1 MKIVFMGTPDF
12 ALEALKALISGGHE
26 IAAVVTGED
35 KPRGRGYE
43 VNFTPVK
50 REALKHQIP
59 VLQPENLKGDEIFNE
74 LQALAAEVF
83 VVAAYG
89 KLLPKRIL
97 ELPPFGCINIHA
109 SLLPAY
115 RGAAP
120 VQWAIIDGLKKLE
133 YRGYDSAGLAIIK
146 PNKLQ
151 IAKAKGRVA
160 DLETKVL
167 DKNITG
173 DIGIGHTRWATH
185 GQPSETNSHPHT
197 NQAKTIAVVHNGI
210 IENYQELKTQLTKK
224 GVKFRSQTD
233 TEVVAHLIDQYMT
246 GDLLEAVG
254 QAVRQLQ
261 GSFALGVVSSL
272 APNCLIGVRKESPL
286 VVGVAGSQ
294 AMLAS
299 DVAPILSLGK
309 QVYYLEDGDIVKID
323 DTGVAFFDFDLK
335 TIQRQSTTITWDA
348 DAVTKG
354 GFKHFTLKE
363 IHEQPEALKKTISP
377 RLDAKG
383 QINLEI
389 FDKID
394 PKTIQRIE
402 IIGCGTAYHAGL
414 YGKKLLENLASLPVE
429 PLVASEYRYQKNFTD
444 QHTLVIAVSQS
455 GETADTLGAL
465 KKAKQAGAQTLA
477 ITNVVGSSITR
488 LADAVLYTWA
498 GPEVGVCSTKAYTTQ
513 LAIFGLLALDLARRR
528 KQISAD
534 FYQSAID
541 NLANIGT
548 KLTKILKNQ
557 AIYQPI
563 AKAIKNQT
571 SAFYIGRGMDAYL
584 AMEGALKLKEISYI
598 HTEAFP
604 AGELKHGTIALIT
617 PKTPV
622 IVVATEPT
630 LFDKIKS
637 NIEELKARGAQII
650 LISKSAELAKL
661 ADFVIDIP
669 AVDLIESALVSA
681 LPMQLL
687 AYYTADALGQDVD
700 KPRNLAKSVTV
711 E

>member
-1 MKIVFMGTPDF
+1 MCGIIGFVGETDAP
-12 ALEALKALISGGHE
+12 LI
-26 IAAVVTGED
+26 
-35 KPRGRGYE
+35 
-43 VNFTPVK
+43 
-50 REALKHQIP
+50 
-59 VLQPENLKGDEIFNE
+59 
-74 LQALAAEVF
+74 
-83 VVAAYG
+83 
-89 KLLPKRIL
+89 
-97 ELPPFGCINIHA
+97 
-109 SLLPAY
+109 
-115 RGAAP
+115 
-120 VQWAIIDGLKKLE
+120 IIDGLKKLE
-133 YRGYDSAGLAIIK
+133 YRGYDSAGLAVLNN
-146 PNKLQ
+146 NKLQ
-151 IAKAKGRVA
+151 LAKAKGRVA
-160 DLETKVL
+160 DLEAKVL
-167 DKNITG
+167 DKQLTG
-173 DIGIGHTRWATH
+173 GLGIGHTRWATH

-197 NQAKTIAVVHNGI
+197 NQAQTIAVVHNGI
-210 IENYQELKTQLTKK
+210 IENYQELKTELLKK

-233 TEVVAHLIDQYMT
+233 TEVIAHLIDQYMT
-246 GDLLEAVG
+246 GDLLEAIA

-261 GSFALGVVSSL
+261 GSFALGVISSL

-286 VVGVAGSQ
+286 VVGVTDSQ
-294 AMLAS
+294 TMLAS

-323 DTGVAFFDFDLK
+323 EVGVAFFDFNLK
-335 TIQRQSTTITWDA
+335 PLKRQLTTITWDA

-363 IHEQPEALKKTISP
+363 IHEQPEAIKKTINP
-377 RLDAKG
+377 RLDTSG

-389 FDKID
+389 FDKIK
-394 PKTIQRIE
+394 PKAIKRIE

-414 YGKKLLENLASLPVE
+414 YGKKLLENLANIPVE
-429 PLVASEYRYQKNFTD
+429 AIVASEYRYQKNFTD
-444 QHTLVIAVSQS
+444 KHTLVIAISQS

-488 LADAVLYTWA
+488 LADAVIYTWA
-498 GPEVGVCSTKAYTTQ
+498 GPEIGVCSTKAYTTQ
-513 LAIFGLLALDLARRR
+513 LAIFALLALDLAKRRE
-528 KQISAD
+528 QISAD
-534 FYQSAID
+534 FYQLTIN
-541 NLANIGT
+541 NLTNLPA
-548 KLTKILKNQ
+548 KLTQILENQ
-557 AIYQPI
+557 TIYSKI
-563 AKAIKNQT
+563 AKAIAHQT

-604 AGELKHGTIALIT
+604 AGELKHGTIALIA

-622 IVVATEPT
+622 IVIATEPT

-637 NIEELKARGAQII
+637 NIEELKARGSQII

-661 ADFVIDIP
+661 ADFTIEIP
-669 AVDLIESALVSA
+669 TVDLVESSLVAA

>member
-1 MKIVFMGTPDF
+1 MCGIIGFV
-12 ALEALKALISGGHE
+12 
-26 IAAVVTGED
+26 GETNA
-35 KPRGRGYE
+35 PR
-43 VNFTPVK
+43 V
-50 REALKHQIP
+50 
-59 VLQPENLKGDEIFNE
+59 
-74 LQALAAEVF
+74 
-83 VVAAYG
+83 
-89 KLLPKRIL
+89 
-97 ELPPFGCINIHA
+97 
-109 SLLPAY
+109 
-115 RGAAP
+115 
-120 VQWAIIDGLKKLE
+120 IIDGLKKLE

-167 DKNITG
+167 DKKMTG

-210 IENYQELKTQLTKK
+210 VENYQELKTQLTKK

-557 AIYQPI
+557 TIYQPI

-604 AGELKHGTIALIT
+604 AGELKHGTIALIM

>member
-1 MKIVFMGTPDF
+1 MCGIIGFV
-12 ALEALKALISGGHE
+12 
-26 IAAVVTGED
+26 GETD
-35 KPRGRGYE
+35 APR
-43 VNFTPVK
+43 
-50 REALKHQIP
+50 I
-59 VLQPENLKGDEIFNE
+59 
-74 LQALAAEVF
+74 
-83 VVAAYG
+83 
-89 KLLPKRIL
+89 
-97 ELPPFGCINIHA
+97 
-109 SLLPAY
+109 
-115 RGAAP
+115 
-120 VQWAIIDGLKKLE
+120 IIDGLKKLE
-133 YRGYDSAGLAIIK
+133 YRGYDSAGLAVLNN
-146 PNKLQ
+146 NKLQ
-151 IAKAKGRVA
+151 LAKAKGRVA
-160 DLETKVL
+160 DLEAKVL
-167 DKNITG
+167 DKQLTG
-173 DIGIGHTRWATH
+173 RLGIGHTRWATH
-185 GQPSETNSHPHT
+185 GQPSEANSHPHT
-197 NQAKTIAVVHNGI
+197 NQAQTIAVVHNGI
-210 IENYQELKTQLTKK
+210 IENYQELKTKLLKK

-246 GDLLEAVG
+246 GDLLEAVA

-261 GSFALGVVSSL
+261 GSFALGVISSL

-286 VVGVAGSQ
+286 VVGVTDSQ
-294 AMLAS
+294 TMLAS

-323 DTGVAFFDFDLK
+323 EVGVAFFDFNLK
-335 TIQRQSTTITWDA
+335 PLKRQLTTVTWDA

-363 IHEQPEALKKTISP
+363 IHEQPEAVKKTISP
-377 RLDAKG
+377 RLDASG

-389 FDKID
+389 FDKIK
-394 PKTIQRIE
+394 PKAIKHIE

-414 YGKKLLENLASLPVE
+414 YGKKLLENLANIPVE
-429 PLVASEYRYQKNFTD
+429 AIVASEYRYQKNFTD
-444 QHTLVIAVSQS
+444 KHTLVIAVSQS

-488 LADAVLYTWA
+488 LADAVVYTWA
-498 GPEVGVCSTKAYTTQ
+498 GPEIGVCSTKAYTTQ
-513 LAIFGLLALDLARRR
+513 LAIFALLALDLAKRRE
-528 KQISAD
+528 QISAD
-534 FYQSAID
+534 FYQLAID
-541 NLANIGT
+541 NLTNLPA
-548 KLTKILKNQ
+548 KLTQILENQ
-557 AIYQPI
+557 TIYSKI
-563 AKAIKNQT
+563 AKAIAHQT

-604 AGELKHGTIALIT
+604 AGELKHGTIALIA

-622 IVVATEPT
+622 VVVATEPA

-661 ADFVIDIP
+661 ADFSIEIP
-669 AVDLIESALVSA
+669 TVDLVESALVVA

>member
-1 MKIVFMGTPDF
+1 MCGIIGFV
-12 ALEALKALISGGHE
+12 
-26 IAAVVTGED
+26 GETD
-35 KPRGRGYE
+35 APR
-43 VNFTPVK
+43 
-50 REALKHQIP
+50 I
-59 VLQPENLKGDEIFNE
+59 
-74 LQALAAEVF
+74 
-83 VVAAYG
+83 
-89 KLLPKRIL
+89 
-97 ELPPFGCINIHA
+97 
-109 SLLPAY
+109 
-115 RGAAP
+115 
-120 VQWAIIDGLKKLE
+120 IIDGLKKLE
-133 YRGYDSAGLAIIK
+133 YRGYDSAGLAVL
-146 PNKLQ
+146 NNDKLQ
-151 IAKAKGRVA
+151 LAKAKGRVA
-160 DLETKVL
+160 DLEAKVL
-167 DKNITG
+167 DKQLTG
-173 DIGIGHTRWATH
+173 GLGIGHTRWATH
-185 GQPSETNSHPHT
+185 GQPSEANSHPHT
-197 NQAKTIAVVHNGI
+197 NQAQTIAVVHNGI
-210 IENYQELKTQLTKK
+210 IENYQELKTKLLKQ

-246 GDLLEAVG
+246 GDLLEAVA

-261 GSFALGVVSSL
+261 GSFALGVISSL

-286 VVGVAGSQ
+286 VVGVTDSQ
-294 AMLAS
+294 TMLAS

-323 DTGVAFFDFDLK
+323 EVGVAFFDFNLK
-335 TIQRQSTTITWDA
+335 PLKRQLTTITWDA

-363 IHEQPEALKKTISP
+363 IHEQPEAIKKTISP
-377 RLDAKG
+377 RLDASG

-389 FDKID
+389 FDKIK
-394 PKTIQRIE
+394 PKAIKRIE

-414 YGKKLLENLASLPVE
+414 YGKKLLENLANIPVE
-429 PLVASEYRYQKNFTD
+429 AIVASEYRYQKNFTD
-444 QHTLVIAVSQS
+444 KHTIVIAVSQS

-465 KKAKQAGAQTLA
+465 KKAQQAGAQTLA

-488 LADAVLYTWA
+488 LADAVVYTWA
-498 GPEVGVCSTKAYTTQ
+498 GPEIGVCSTKAYTTQ
-513 LAIFGLLALDLARRR
+513 LAIFALLALDLAKRRE
-528 KQISAD
+528 QISAD
-534 FYQSAID
+534 FYQLTID
-541 NLANIGT
+541 NLTNLPA
-548 KLTKILKNQ
+548 KLTQILENQ
-557 AIYQPI
+557 TIYSKI
-563 AKAIKNQT
+563 AKAIAHQT

-604 AGELKHGTIALIT
+604 AGELKHGTIALIA

-622 IVVATEPT
+622 IVIATEPT

-661 ADFVIDIP
+661 ADFTIEIP
-669 AVDLIESALVSA
+669 TVDLVESSLVAA

>member
-1 MKIVFMGTPDF
+1 MCGIIGFV
-12 ALEALKALISGGHE
+12 
-26 IAAVVTGED
+26 GETTA
-35 KPRGRGYE
+35 PR
-43 VNFTPVK
+43 V
-50 REALKHQIP
+50 
-59 VLQPENLKGDEIFNE
+59 
-74 LQALAAEVF
+74 
-83 VVAAYG
+83 
-89 KLLPKRIL
+89 
-97 ELPPFGCINIHA
+97 
-109 SLLPAY
+109 
-115 RGAAP
+115 
-120 VQWAIIDGLKKLE
+120 IIDGLKKLE

-151 IAKAKGRVA
+151 ITKAKGRVA

-444 QHTLVIAVSQS
+444 QRTLVIAVSQS

-541 NLANIGT
+541 NLANIGA

-604 AGELKHGTIALIT
+604 AGELKHGTIALVT

>member
-1 MKIVFMGTPDF
+1 MCGIIGFV
-12 ALEALKALISGGHE
+12 
-26 IAAVVTGED
+26 GETD
-35 KPRGRGYE
+35 APR
-43 VNFTPVK
+43 
-50 REALKHQIP
+50 I
-59 VLQPENLKGDEIFNE
+59 
-74 LQALAAEVF
+74 
-83 VVAAYG
+83 
-89 KLLPKRIL
+89 
-97 ELPPFGCINIHA
+97 
-109 SLLPAY
+109 
-115 RGAAP
+115 
-120 VQWAIIDGLKKLE
+120 IIDGLKKLE
-133 YRGYDSAGLAIIK
+133 YRGYDSAGLAVLNN
-146 PNKLQ
+146 NKLQ
-151 IAKAKGRVA
+151 LAKAKGRVA
-160 DLETKVL
+160 DLEAKVL
-167 DKNITG
+167 DKKLTG
-173 DIGIGHTRWATH
+173 RLGIGHTRWATH
-185 GQPSETNSHPHT
+185 GQPSEANSHPHT
-197 NQAKTIAVVHNGI
+197 NQAQTIAVVHNGI
-210 IENYQELKTQLTKK
+210 IENYQELKTKLLKQ

-246 GDLLEAVG
+246 GDLLEAVA

-261 GSFALGVVSSL
+261 GSFALGVISSL

-286 VVGVAGSQ
+286 VVGVTDSQ
-294 AMLAS
+294 TMLAS
-299 DVAPILSLGK
+299 DVAPILSLSK

-323 DTGVAFFDFDLK
+323 EVGVAFFDFNLK
-335 TIQRQSTTITWDA
+335 PLKRQLTTITWDA

-363 IHEQPEALKKTISP
+363 IHEQPEAIKKTISP
-377 RLDAKG
+377 RLDANG

-389 FDKID
+389 FDKIK
-394 PKTIQRIE
+394 PKAIKRIE

-414 YGKKLLENLASLPVE
+414 YGKKLLENLANIPVE
-429 PLVASEYRYQKNFTD
+429 AIVASEYRYQKNFTD
-444 QHTLVIAVSQS
+444 KHTLVIAVSQS

-488 LADAVLYTWA
+488 LADAVVYTWA
-498 GPEVGVCSTKAYTTQ
+498 GPEIGVCSTKAYTTQ
-513 LAIFGLLALDLARRR
+513 LAIFALLALDLAKRRE
-528 KQISAD
+528 QISAD
-534 FYQSAID
+534 FYQLTID
-541 NLANIGT
+541 NLTNLPA
-548 KLTKILKNQ
+548 KLTQILENQ
-557 AIYQPI
+557 TIYSKI
-563 AKAIKNQT
+563 AKAIAHQT

-604 AGELKHGTIALIT
+604 AGELKHGTIALIA

-622 IVVATEPT
+622 IVIATEPT

-661 ADFVIDIP
+661 ADFTIEIP
-669 AVDLIESALVSA
+669 TVDLVESALVAA

>member
-1 MKIVFMGTPDF
+1 MCGIIGFV
-12 ALEALKALISGGHE
+12 
-26 IAAVVTGED
+26 GETD
-35 KPRGRGYE
+35 APR
-43 VNFTPVK
+43 
-50 REALKHQIP
+50 I
-59 VLQPENLKGDEIFNE
+59 
-74 LQALAAEVF
+74 
-83 VVAAYG
+83 
-89 KLLPKRIL
+89 
-97 ELPPFGCINIHA
+97 
-109 SLLPAY
+109 
-115 RGAAP
+115 
-120 VQWAIIDGLKKLE
+120 IIDGLKKLE
-133 YRGYDSAGLAIIK
+133 YRGYDSAGLAVLNN
-146 PNKLQ
+146 NKLQ
-151 IAKAKGRVA
+151 LAKAKGRVA
-160 DLETKVL
+160 DLEAKVL
-167 DKNITG
+167 DKQLTG
-173 DIGIGHTRWATH
+173 RLGIGHTRWATH
-185 GQPSETNSHPHT
+185 GQPSEANSHPHT
-197 NQAKTIAVVHNGI
+197 NQAQTIAVVHNGI
-210 IENYQELKTQLTKK
+210 IENYQELKTKLLKQ

-246 GDLLEAVG
+246 GDLLEAVA

-261 GSFALGVVSSL
+261 GSFALGVISSL

-286 VVGVAGSQ
+286 VVGVTDSQ
-294 AMLAS
+294 TMLAS
-299 DVAPILSLGK
+299 DVAPLLSLGK

-323 DTGVAFFDFDLK
+323 EVGVAFFDFNLK
-335 TIQRQSTTITWDA
+335 PLKRQLTTITWDA

-363 IHEQPEALKKTISP
+363 IHEQPEAIKKTISP
-377 RLDAKG
+377 RLDASG

-389 FDKID
+389 FDKIK
-394 PKTIQRIE
+394 PKAIKRIE

-414 YGKKLLENLASLPVE
+414 YGKKLLENLANIPVE
-429 PLVASEYRYQKNFTD
+429 AIVASEYRYQKNFTD
-444 QHTLVIAVSQS
+444 KHTLVIAVSQS

-488 LADAVLYTWA
+488 LADAVVYTWA
-498 GPEVGVCSTKAYTTQ
+498 GPEIGVCSTKAYTTQ
-513 LAIFGLLALDLARRR
+513 LAIFALLALDLAKRRE
-528 KQISAD
+528 QISAD
-534 FYQSAID
+534 FYQLAID
-541 NLANIGT
+541 NLTNLPA
-548 KLTKILKNQ
+548 KLTQILENQ
-557 AIYQPI
+557 TIYSKI
-563 AKAIKNQT
+563 AKAIAHQT

-604 AGELKHGTIALIT
+604 AGELKHGTIALIA

-622 IVVATEPT
+622 IVVATEPA

-661 ADFVIDIP
+661 ADFTIEITT
-669 AVDLIESALVSA
+669 VDLVESALVAA

>member
-1 MKIVFMGTPDF
+1 MCGIIGFV
-12 ALEALKALISGGHE
+12 
-26 IAAVVTGED
+26 GETD
-35 KPRGRGYE
+35 APR
-43 VNFTPVK
+43 
-50 REALKHQIP
+50 I
-59 VLQPENLKGDEIFNE
+59 
-74 LQALAAEVF
+74 
-83 VVAAYG
+83 
-89 KLLPKRIL
+89 
-97 ELPPFGCINIHA
+97 
-109 SLLPAY
+109 
-115 RGAAP
+115 
-120 VQWAIIDGLKKLE
+120 IIDGLKKLE
-133 YRGYDSAGLAIIK
+133 YRGYDSAGLAVLNN
-146 PNKLQ
+146 NKLQ
-151 IAKAKGRVA
+151 LAKAKGRVA
-160 DLETKVL
+160 DLEAKVL
-167 DKNITG
+167 DKKLTG
-173 DIGIGHTRWATH
+173 RLGIGHTRWATH
-185 GQPSETNSHPHT
+185 GQPSEANSHPHT
-197 NQAKTIAVVHNGI
+197 NQAQTIAVVHNGI
-210 IENYQELKTQLTKK
+210 IENYQELKTKLLKK

-246 GDLLEAVG
+246 GDLLEAVA

-261 GSFALGVVSSL
+261 GSFALGVISSL

-286 VVGVAGSQ
+286 VVGVTDTQ
-294 AMLAS
+294 TMLAS
-299 DVAPILSLGK
+299 DVAPILSLSK

-323 DTGVAFFDFDLK
+323 EVGVAFFDFNLK
-335 TIQRQSTTITWDA
+335 PLKRQLTTITWDA

-363 IHEQPEALKKTISP
+363 IHEQPEAIKKTISP
-377 RLDAKG
+377 RLDASG

-389 FDKID
+389 FDKIK
-394 PKTIQRIE
+394 PKAIKRIE

-414 YGKKLLENLASLPVE
+414 YGKKLLENLANIPVE
-429 PLVASEYRYQKNFTD
+429 AIVASEYRYQKNFTD
-444 QHTLVIAVSQS
+444 KHTLVIAVSQS

-488 LADAVLYTWA
+488 LADAVIYTWA
-498 GPEVGVCSTKAYTTQ
+498 GPEIGVCSTKAYTTQ
-513 LAIFGLLALDLARRR
+513 LAIFALLALDLAKRRE
-528 KQISAD
+528 QISAD
-534 FYQSAID
+534 FYQLTID
-541 NLANIGT
+541 NLMNLPA
-548 KLTKILKNQ
+548 KLTQILENQ
-557 AIYQPI
+557 TIYSKI
-563 AKAIKNQT
+563 AKAIAHQT

-604 AGELKHGTIALIT
+604 AGELKHGTIALIV

-622 IVVATEPT
+622 IVIATEPT

-661 ADFVIDIP
+661 ADFTIEIP
-669 AVDLIESALVSA
+669 TVDLVESALVAA

>member
-1 MKIVFMGTPDF
+1 MCGIIGFV
-12 ALEALKALISGGHE
+12 
-26 IAAVVTGED
+26 GETNA
-35 KPRGRGYE
+35 PR
-43 VNFTPVK
+43 V
-50 REALKHQIP
+50 
-59 VLQPENLKGDEIFNE
+59 
-74 LQALAAEVF
+74 
-83 VVAAYG
+83 
-89 KLLPKRIL
+89 
-97 ELPPFGCINIHA
+97 
-109 SLLPAY
+109 
-115 RGAAP
+115 
-120 VQWAIIDGLKKLE
+120 IIDGLKKLE

-210 IENYQELKTQLTKK
+210 IENYQELKAQLTKK

-286 VVGVAGSQ
+286 VVGVSGPQ

-541 NLANIGT
+541 NLANIGA

-557 AIYQPI
+557 TIYQPI

>member
-1 MKIVFMGTPDF
+1 MCGIIGFV
-12 ALEALKALISGGHE
+12 
-26 IAAVVTGED
+26 GETNA
-35 KPRGRGYE
+35 PR
-43 VNFTPVK
+43 V
-50 REALKHQIP
+50 
-59 VLQPENLKGDEIFNE
+59 
-74 LQALAAEVF
+74 
-83 VVAAYG
+83 
-89 KLLPKRIL
+89 
-97 ELPPFGCINIHA
+97 
-109 SLLPAY
+109 
-115 RGAAP
+115 
-120 VQWAIIDGLKKLE
+120 IIDGLKKLE

-246 GDLLEAVG
+246 GDLLEAVA

-402 IIGCGTAYHAGL
+402 IVGCGTAYHAGL

-429 PLVASEYRYQKNFTD
+429 SLVASEYRYQKNFTD

-669 AVDLIESALVSA
+669 TVDLIESALVSA

>member
-1 MKIVFMGTPDF
+1 MCGIIGFV
-12 ALEALKALISGGHE
+12 
-26 IAAVVTGED
+26 GETD
-35 KPRGRGYE
+35 APR
-43 VNFTPVK
+43 
-50 REALKHQIP
+50 I
-59 VLQPENLKGDEIFNE
+59 
-74 LQALAAEVF
+74 
-83 VVAAYG
+83 
-89 KLLPKRIL
+89 
-97 ELPPFGCINIHA
+97 
-109 SLLPAY
+109 
-115 RGAAP
+115 
-120 VQWAIIDGLKKLE
+120 IIDGLKKLE
-133 YRGYDSAGLAIIK
+133 YRGYDSAGLAVLNN
-146 PNKLQ
+146 NKLHL
-151 IAKAKGRVA
+151 AKAKGRVA
-160 DLETKVL
+160 DLEAKVL
-167 DKNITG
+167 DKQLTG
-173 DIGIGHTRWATH
+173 RLGIGHTRWATH
-185 GQPSETNSHPHT
+185 GQPSEANSHPHT
-197 NQAKTIAVVHNGI
+197 NQAQTIAVVHNGI
-210 IENYQELKTQLTKK
+210 IENYQELKTKLLKK
-224 GVKFRSQTD
+224 GAKFRSQTD

-246 GDLLEAVG
+246 GDLLEAVA

-261 GSFALGVVSSL
+261 GSFALGVISSL

-286 VVGVAGSQ
+286 VVGVTDSQ
-294 AMLAS
+294 TMLAS

-323 DTGVAFFDFDLK
+323 EVGVAFFDFNLK
-335 TIQRQSTTITWDA
+335 PLKRQLTTITWDA
-348 DAVTKG
+348 DAVTKD

-363 IHEQPEALKKTISP
+363 IHEQPEAIKKTISP
-377 RLDAKG
+377 RLDANG

-389 FDKID
+389 FDKIK
-394 PKTIQRIE
+394 PKAIKRIE

-414 YGKKLLENLASLPVE
+414 YGKKLLENLANIPVE
-429 PLVASEYRYQKNFTD
+429 AIVASEYRYQKNFTD
-444 QHTLVIAVSQS
+444 KHTLVIAVSQS

-488 LADAVLYTWA
+488 LVDAVVYTWA
-498 GPEVGVCSTKAYTTQ
+498 GPEIGVCSTKAYTTQ
-513 LAIFGLLALDLARRR
+513 LAIFALLALDLAKRRE
-528 KQISAD
+528 QISAD
-534 FYQSAID
+534 FYQLTID
-541 NLANIGT
+541 NLTNLPA
-548 KLTKILKNQ
+548 KLTQILENQ
-557 AIYQPI
+557 TIYSKI
-563 AKAIKNQT
+563 AKAIAHQT

-604 AGELKHGTIALIT
+604 AGELKHGTIALIA

-622 IVVATEPT
+622 VVIATEPA

-661 ADFVIDIP
+661 ADFTIEIP
-669 AVDLIESALVSA
+669 TVDLVESALVVA

>member
-1 MKIVFMGTPDF
+1 MCGIIGFV
-12 ALEALKALISGGHE
+12 
-26 IAAVVTGED
+26 GETNA
-35 KPRGRGYE
+35 PR
-43 VNFTPVK
+43 V
-50 REALKHQIP
+50 
-59 VLQPENLKGDEIFNE
+59 
-74 LQALAAEVF
+74 
-83 VVAAYG
+83 
-89 KLLPKRIL
+89 
-97 ELPPFGCINIHA
+97 
-109 SLLPAY
+109 
-115 RGAAP
+115 
-120 VQWAIIDGLKKLE
+120 IIDGLKKLE

-151 IAKAKGRVA
+151 ITKAKGRVA

-197 NQAKTIAVVHNGI
+197 NQTKTIAVVHNGI

-224 GVKFRSQTD
+224 GIKFRSQTD

-246 GDLLEAVG
+246 GDLLEAVA

-323 DTGVAFFDFDLK
+323 DTGVAFFDFNLK

-541 NLANIGT
+541 NLANIGA

-557 AIYQPI
+557 TIYQPI

-604 AGELKHGTIALIT
+604 AGELKHGTIALVT

>member
-1 MKIVFMGTPDF
+1 MCGIIGFV
-12 ALEALKALISGGHE
+12 
-26 IAAVVTGED
+26 GETNA
-35 KPRGRGYE
+35 PR
-43 VNFTPVK
+43 V
-50 REALKHQIP
+50 
-59 VLQPENLKGDEIFNE
+59 
-74 LQALAAEVF
+74 
-83 VVAAYG
+83 
-89 KLLPKRIL
+89 
-97 ELPPFGCINIHA
+97 
-109 SLLPAY
+109 
-115 RGAAP
+115 
-120 VQWAIIDGLKKLE
+120 IIDGLKKLE

-224 GVKFRSQTD
+224 GVKFHSQTD

-299 DVAPILSLGK
+299 DIAPILSLSK

-541 NLANIGT
+541 NLANIGA

-557 AIYQPI
+557 TIYQPI

>member
-1 MKIVFMGTPDF
+1 MCGIIGFV
-12 ALEALKALISGGHE
+12 
-26 IAAVVTGED
+26 GETTA
-35 KPRGRGYE
+35 PR
-43 VNFTPVK
+43 V
-50 REALKHQIP
+50 
-59 VLQPENLKGDEIFNE
+59 
-74 LQALAAEVF
+74 
-83 VVAAYG
+83 
-89 KLLPKRIL
+89 
-97 ELPPFGCINIHA
+97 
-109 SLLPAY
+109 
-115 RGAAP
+115 
-120 VQWAIIDGLKKLE
+120 IIDGLKKLE

-160 DLETKVL
+160 DLEAKVL
-167 DKNITG
+167 DKNMTG

-197 NQAKTIAVVHNGI
+197 NQTKTIAVVHNGI

-224 GVKFRSQTD
+224 GIKFRSQTD

-246 GDLLEAVG
+246 GDLLEAVA

-323 DTGVAFFDFDLK
+323 DTGVAFFDFNLK

-377 RLDAKG
+377 RLDTKG

-488 LADAVLYTWA
+488 LTDAVLYTWA

-541 NLANIGT
+541 NLANIGA

-557 AIYQPI
+557 TIYQQI

-571 SAFYIGRGMDAYL
+571 NAFYIGRGMDAYL

>member
-1 MKIVFMGTPDF
+1 MCGIIGFVGETNAPR
-12 ALEALKALISGGHE
+12 
-26 IAAVVTGED
+26 VV
-35 KPRGRGYE
+35 
-43 VNFTPVK
+43 
-50 REALKHQIP
+50 
-59 VLQPENLKGDEIFNE
+59 
-74 LQALAAEVF
+74 
-83 VVAAYG
+83 
-89 KLLPKRIL
+89 
-97 ELPPFGCINIHA
+97 
-109 SLLPAY
+109 
-115 RGAAP
+115 
-120 VQWAIIDGLKKLE
+120 IDGLKKLE

-151 IAKAKGRVA
+151 ITKAKGRVA
-160 DLETKVL
+160 DLEAKVL
-167 DKNITG
+167 DKKITG

-246 GDLLEAVG
+246 GDLLEAVA

-323 DTGVAFFDFDLK
+323 DTGVAFFDFNLK

-363 IHEQPEALKKTISP
+363 IHEQPEALKKTINP

-389 FDKID
+389 FDKIN
-394 PKTIQRIE
+394 PNTIQRIE

-429 PLVASEYRYQKNFTD
+429 SLVASEYRYQKNFTD

-541 NLANIGT
+541 NLAKIGA

-557 AIYQPI
+557 AIYQQI

-687 AYYTADALGQDVD
+687 AYHTADALGQDVD

>member
-1 MKIVFMGTPDF
+1 MCGIIGFV
-12 ALEALKALISGGHE
+12 
-26 IAAVVTGED
+26 GETNA
-35 KPRGRGYE
+35 PR
-43 VNFTPVK
+43 V
-50 REALKHQIP
+50 
-59 VLQPENLKGDEIFNE
+59 
-74 LQALAAEVF
+74 
-83 VVAAYG
+83 
-89 KLLPKRIL
+89 
-97 ELPPFGCINIHA
+97 
-109 SLLPAY
+109 
-115 RGAAP
+115 
-120 VQWAIIDGLKKLE
+120 IIDGLKKLE

-151 IAKAKGRVA
+151 ITKAKGRVA

-167 DKNITG
+167 DKKMTG

-246 GDLLEAVG
+246 GDLLEAVA

-323 DTGVAFFDFDLK
+323 DTGVAFFDFNLK

-377 RLDAKG
+377 RLNAKG

-498 GPEVGVCSTKAYTTQ
+498 GPEIGVCSTKAYTTQ

-541 NLANIGT
+541 NLANIGA

-557 AIYQPI
+557 TIYQPI

-604 AGELKHGTIALIT
+604 AGELKHGTIALVT

>member
-1 MKIVFMGTPDF
+1 MCGIIGFV
-12 ALEALKALISGGHE
+12 
-26 IAAVVTGED
+26 GETD
-35 KPRGRGYE
+35 APR
-43 VNFTPVK
+43 
-50 REALKHQIP
+50 I
-59 VLQPENLKGDEIFNE
+59 
-74 LQALAAEVF
+74 
-83 VVAAYG
+83 
-89 KLLPKRIL
+89 
-97 ELPPFGCINIHA
+97 
-109 SLLPAY
+109 
-115 RGAAP
+115 
-120 VQWAIIDGLKKLE
+120 IIDGLKKLE
-133 YRGYDSAGLAIIK
+133 YRGYDSAGLAVLNN
-146 PNKLQ
+146 NKLQ
-151 IAKAKGRVA
+151 LAKAKGRVA
-160 DLETKVL
+160 DLEAKVL
-167 DKNITG
+167 DKQLTG
-173 DIGIGHTRWATH
+173 GLGIGHTRWATH
-185 GQPSETNSHPHT
+185 GQPSEANSHPHT
-197 NQAKTIAVVHNGI
+197 NQAQTIAVVHNGI
-210 IENYQELKTQLTKK
+210 IENYQELKTKLLKQ

-246 GDLLEAVG
+246 GDLLEAVA

-261 GSFALGVVSSL
+261 GSFALGVISSL

-286 VVGVAGSQ
+286 VVGVTDSQ
-294 AMLAS
+294 TMLAS

-323 DTGVAFFDFDLK
+323 EVGVAFFDFNLK
-335 TIQRQSTTITWDA
+335 PLKRQLTTITWDA

-363 IHEQPEALKKTISP
+363 IHEQPEAIKKTISP
-377 RLDAKG
+377 RLDASG

-389 FDKID
+389 FDKIK
-394 PKTIQRIE
+394 PKAIKRIE

-414 YGKKLLENLASLPVE
+414 YGKKLLENLANIPVE
-429 PLVASEYRYQKNFTD
+429 AIVASEYRYQKNFTD
-444 QHTLVIAVSQS
+444 KHTLVIAVSQS

-488 LADAVLYTWA
+488 LADAVIYTWA
-498 GPEVGVCSTKAYTTQ
+498 GPEIGVCSTKAYTTQ
-513 LAIFGLLALDLARRR
+513 LAIFALLALDLAERRQ
-528 KQISAD
+528 QISAD
-534 FYQSAID
+534 FYQLAID
-541 NLANIGT
+541 NLTNLPA
-548 KLTKILKNQ
+548 KLTQILENQ
-557 AIYQPI
+557 TIYSKI
-563 AKAIKNQT
+563 AKAIAHQT

-604 AGELKHGTIALIT
+604 AGELKHGAIALSA
-617 PKTPV
+617 PKPPV
-622 IVVATEPT
+622 IVVATEPA

-661 ADFVIDIP
+661 ADFTIVIP
-669 AVDLIESALVSA
+669 TVDLVESALVAA

>member
-1 MKIVFMGTPDF
+1 MCGIIGFV
-12 ALEALKALISGGHE
+12 
-26 IAAVVTGED
+26 GETNA
-35 KPRGRGYE
+35 PR
-43 VNFTPVK
+43 V
-50 REALKHQIP
+50 
-59 VLQPENLKGDEIFNE
+59 
-74 LQALAAEVF
+74 
-83 VVAAYG
+83 
-89 KLLPKRIL
+89 
-97 ELPPFGCINIHA
+97 
-109 SLLPAY
+109 
-115 RGAAP
+115 
-120 VQWAIIDGLKKLE
+120 IIDGLKKLE

-151 IAKAKGRVA
+151 ITKAKGRVA
-160 DLETKVL
+160 DLEIKVL

-173 DIGIGHTRWATH
+173 NIGIGHTRWATH

-224 GVKFRSQTD
+224 GVKFHSQTD

-323 DTGVAFFDFDLK
+323 DTGVAFFDFNLK

-394 PKTIQRIE
+394 PKNIQRIE

-528 KQISAD
+528 KQISED

>member
-1 MKIVFMGTPDF
+1 MCGIIGFV
-12 ALEALKALISGGHE
+12 
-26 IAAVVTGED
+26 GETNA
-35 KPRGRGYE
+35 PR
-43 VNFTPVK
+43 V
-50 REALKHQIP
+50 
-59 VLQPENLKGDEIFNE
+59 
-74 LQALAAEVF
+74 
-83 VVAAYG
+83 
-89 KLLPKRIL
+89 
-97 ELPPFGCINIHA
+97 
-109 SLLPAY
+109 
-115 RGAAP
+115 
-120 VQWAIIDGLKKLE
+120 IIDGLKKLE

-151 IAKAKGRVA
+151 ITKAKGRVA

-246 GDLLEAVG
+246 GDLLEAVA

-272 APNCLIGVRKESPL
+272 TPKCLIGVRKESPL

-299 DVAPILSLGK
+299 DVAPILNLGK

-498 GPEVGVCSTKAYTTQ
+498 GPEIGVCSTKAYTTQ

-557 AIYQPI
+557 AIYQSI

>member
-1 MKIVFMGTPDF
+1 MCGIIGFV
-12 ALEALKALISGGHE
+12 
-26 IAAVVTGED
+26 GETNA
-35 KPRGRGYE
+35 PR
-43 VNFTPVK
+43 V
-50 REALKHQIP
+50 
-59 VLQPENLKGDEIFNE
+59 
-74 LQALAAEVF
+74 
-83 VVAAYG
+83 
-89 KLLPKRIL
+89 
-97 ELPPFGCINIHA
+97 
-109 SLLPAY
+109 
-115 RGAAP
+115 
-120 VQWAIIDGLKKLE
+120 IIDGLKKLE

-167 DKNITG
+167 DKKMTG

-286 VVGVAGSQ
+286 VVGVSGPQ

-323 DTGVAFFDFDLK
+323 DTGVAFFNFDLK

-383 QINLEI
+383 QVNLEI

-429 PLVASEYRYQKNFTD
+429 PMVASEYRYQKNFTD

-541 NLANIGT
+541 NLANIGA

-557 AIYQPI
+557 TIYQPI

>member
-1 MKIVFMGTPDF
+1 MCGIIGFVGKTN
-12 ALEALKALISGGHE
+12 A
-26 IAAVVTGED
+26 
-35 KPRGRGYE
+35 PR
-43 VNFTPVK
+43 V
-50 REALKHQIP
+50 
-59 VLQPENLKGDEIFNE
+59 
-74 LQALAAEVF
+74 
-83 VVAAYG
+83 
-89 KLLPKRIL
+89 
-97 ELPPFGCINIHA
+97 
-109 SLLPAY
+109 
-115 RGAAP
+115 
-120 VQWAIIDGLKKLE
+120 IIDGLKKLE

-151 IAKAKGRVA
+151 ITKAKGRVA

-167 DKNITG
+167 DKKMTG

-246 GDLLEAVG
+246 GDLLEAVA

-363 IHEQPEALKKTISP
+363 IHEQPEALKKTISS

-498 GPEVGVCSTKAYTTQ
+498 GPEIGVCSTKAYTTQ

-557 AIYQPI
+557 TIYQPI

-604 AGELKHGTIALIT
+604 AGELKHGTIALVT

>member
-1 MKIVFMGTPDF
+1 MCGIIGFV
-12 ALEALKALISGGHE
+12 
-26 IAAVVTGED
+26 GETD
-35 KPRGRGYE
+35 APR
-43 VNFTPVK
+43 
-50 REALKHQIP
+50 I
-59 VLQPENLKGDEIFNE
+59 
-74 LQALAAEVF
+74 
-83 VVAAYG
+83 
-89 KLLPKRIL
+89 
-97 ELPPFGCINIHA
+97 
-109 SLLPAY
+109 
-115 RGAAP
+115 
-120 VQWAIIDGLKKLE
+120 IIDGLKKLE
-133 YRGYDSAGLAIIK
+133 YRGYDSAGLAVLNN
-146 PNKLQ
+146 NKLQ
-151 IAKAKGRVA
+151 LAKAKGRVA
-160 DLETKVL
+160 DLEAKVL
-167 DKNITG
+167 DKKLTG
-173 DIGIGHTRWATH
+173 RLGIGHTRWATH
-185 GQPSETNSHPHT
+185 GQPSEANSHPHT
-197 NQAKTIAVVHNGI
+197 NQAQTIAVVHNGI
-210 IENYQELKTQLTKK
+210 IENYQELKTKLLKK

-246 GDLLEAVG
+246 GDLLEAVA

-261 GSFALGVVSSL
+261 GSFALGVISSL

-286 VVGVAGSQ
+286 VVGVTDTQ
-294 AMLAS
+294 TMLAS
-299 DVAPILSLGK
+299 DVAPILSLSK

-323 DTGVAFFDFDLK
+323 EVGVAFFDFNLK
-335 TIQRQSTTITWDA
+335 PLKRQLTTITWDA

-363 IHEQPEALKKTISP
+363 IHEQPEAIKKTISP
-377 RLDAKG
+377 RLDANG

-389 FDKID
+389 FDKIK
-394 PKTIQRIE
+394 PKAIKRIE

-414 YGKKLLENLASLPVE
+414 YGKKLLENLANIPVE
-429 PLVASEYRYQKNFTD
+429 AIVASEYRYQKNFTD
-444 QHTLVIAVSQS
+444 KHTLVIAVSQS

-465 KKAKQAGAQTLA
+465 KKSKQAGAQTLA

-488 LADAVLYTWA
+488 LADAVVYTWA
-498 GPEVGVCSTKAYTTQ
+498 GPEIGVCSTKAYTTQ
-513 LAIFGLLALDLARRR
+513 LAIFALLALDLAKRRE
-528 KQISAD
+528 QISAD
-534 FYQSAID
+534 FYQLAID
-541 NLANIGT
+541 NLTNLPA
-548 KLTKILKNQ
+548 KLTQILENQ
-557 AIYQPI
+557 TIYSKI
-563 AKAIKNQT
+563 AKAIAHQT

-604 AGELKHGTIALIT
+604 AGELKHGTIALIA

-622 IVVATEPT
+622 IVIATEPT

-661 ADFVIDIP
+661 ADFTIEIP
-669 AVDLIESALVSA
+669 TVDLVESSLVAA

>member
-1 MKIVFMGTPDF
+1 MCGIIGFV
-12 ALEALKALISGGHE
+12 
-26 IAAVVTGED
+26 GETNA
-35 KPRGRGYE
+35 PR
-43 VNFTPVK
+43 V
-50 REALKHQIP
+50 
-59 VLQPENLKGDEIFNE
+59 
-74 LQALAAEVF
+74 
-83 VVAAYG
+83 
-89 KLLPKRIL
+89 
-97 ELPPFGCINIHA
+97 
-109 SLLPAY
+109 
-115 RGAAP
+115 
-120 VQWAIIDGLKKLE
+120 IIDGLKKLE

-151 IAKAKGRVA
+151 ITKAKGRVA

-167 DKNITG
+167 DKKMTG

-246 GDLLEAVG
+246 GDLLEAVA

-294 AMLAS
+294 VMLAS
-299 DVAPILSLGK
+299 DVAPILSLSK

-323 DTGVAFFDFDLK
+323 DTGVAFFDFNLK

-498 GPEVGVCSTKAYTTQ
+498 GPEIGVCSTKAYTTQ

-557 AIYQPI
+557 TIYQPI

-604 AGELKHGTIALIT
+604 AGELKHGTIALVT

>member
-1 MKIVFMGTPDF
+1 MCGIIGFV
-12 ALEALKALISGGHE
+12 
-26 IAAVVTGED
+26 GETNA
-35 KPRGRGYE
+35 PR
-43 VNFTPVK
+43 V
-50 REALKHQIP
+50 
-59 VLQPENLKGDEIFNE
+59 
-74 LQALAAEVF
+74 
-83 VVAAYG
+83 
-89 KLLPKRIL
+89 
-97 ELPPFGCINIHA
+97 
-109 SLLPAY
+109 
-115 RGAAP
+115 
-120 VQWAIIDGLKKLE
+120 IIDGLKKLE

-167 DKNITG
+167 DKKMTG

-185 GQPSETNSHPHT
+185 GQPSETNSHPHA

-272 APNCLIGVRKESPL
+272 APKCLIGVRKESPL

-323 DTGVAFFDFDLK
+323 DTGVAFFDFNLK
-335 TIQRQSTTITWDA
+335 AIQRQSTTITWDA

-444 QHTLVIAVSQS
+444 QRTLVIAVSQS

-498 GPEVGVCSTKAYTTQ
+498 GPEIGVCSTKAYTTQ

-541 NLANIGT
+541 NLANIGA

-557 AIYQPI
+557 TIYQPI

-604 AGELKHGTIALIT
+604 AGELKHGTIALVT

>member
-1 MKIVFMGTPDF
+1 MCGIIGFVDETD
-12 ALEALKALISGGHE
+12 A
-26 IAAVVTGED
+26 
-35 KPRGRGYE
+35 PR
-43 VNFTPVK
+43 
-50 REALKHQIP
+50 I
-59 VLQPENLKGDEIFNE
+59 
-74 LQALAAEVF
+74 
-83 VVAAYG
+83 
-89 KLLPKRIL
+89 
-97 ELPPFGCINIHA
+97 
-109 SLLPAY
+109 
-115 RGAAP
+115 
-120 VQWAIIDGLKKLE
+120 IIDGLKKLE
-133 YRGYDSAGLAIIK
+133 YRGYDSAGLAVL
-146 PNKLQ
+146 NNDKLQ
-151 IAKAKGRVA
+151 LAKAKGRVA
-160 DLETKVL
+160 DLEAKVL
-167 DKNITG
+167 DKKLTG
-173 DIGIGHTRWATH
+173 RLGIGHTRWATH
-185 GQPSETNSHPHT
+185 GQPSEANSHPHT
-197 NQAKTIAVVHNGI
+197 NQAQTIAVVHNGI
-210 IENYQELKTQLTKK
+210 IENYQELKTKLLKK

-246 GDLLEAVG
+246 GDLLEAVA

-261 GSFALGVVSSL
+261 GSFALGVISSL
-272 APNCLIGVRKESPL
+272 TPNCLIGVRKESPL
-286 VVGVAGSQ
+286 VVGVTDSQ
-294 AMLAS
+294 TMLAS

-323 DTGVAFFDFDLK
+323 EVGVAFFDFNLK
-335 TIQRQSTTITWDA
+335 PLKRQLTTITWDA

-363 IHEQPEALKKTISP
+363 IHEQPEAIKKTISP
-377 RLDAKG
+377 RLDASG

-389 FDKID
+389 FDKIK
-394 PKTIQRIE
+394 PKAIKRIE

-414 YGKKLLENLASLPVE
+414 YGKKLLENLANIPVE
-429 PLVASEYRYQKNFTD
+429 AIVASEYRYQKNFTD
-444 QHTLVIAVSQS
+444 KHTLVIAVSQS

-488 LADAVLYTWA
+488 LADAVIYTWA
-498 GPEVGVCSTKAYTTQ
+498 GPEIGVCSTKAYTTQ
-513 LAIFGLLALDLARRR
+513 LAIFALLALDLAERRQ
-528 KQISAD
+528 QISAD
-534 FYQSAID
+534 FYQLAID
-541 NLANIGT
+541 NLMNLPA
-548 KLTKILKNQ
+548 KLTQILENQ
-557 AIYQPI
+557 TIYSKI
-563 AKAIKNQT
+563 AKAIAHQT

-604 AGELKHGTIALIT
+604 AGELKHGTIALIA

-622 IVVATEPT
+622 IVVATEPA

-661 ADFVIDIP
+661 ADFTIKIP
-669 AVDLIESALVSA
+669 TVDLVESALVAA

-687 AYYTADALGQDVD
+687 AYYTADALCQDVD

>member
-1 MKIVFMGTPDF
+1 MCGIIGFV
-12 ALEALKALISGGHE
+12 
-26 IAAVVTGED
+26 GETNA
-35 KPRGRGYE
+35 PR
-43 VNFTPVK
+43 V
-50 REALKHQIP
+50 
-59 VLQPENLKGDEIFNE
+59 
-74 LQALAAEVF
+74 
-83 VVAAYG
+83 
-89 KLLPKRIL
+89 
-97 ELPPFGCINIHA
+97 
-109 SLLPAY
+109 
-115 RGAAP
+115 
-120 VQWAIIDGLKKLE
+120 IIDGLKKLE

-151 IAKAKGRVA
+151 ITKAKGRVA

-309 QVYYLEDGDIVKID
+309 QVYYLEDGDIIKID

-557 AIYQPI
+557 TIYQPI

>member
-1 MKIVFMGTPDF
+1 MCGIIGFV
-12 ALEALKALISGGHE
+12 
-26 IAAVVTGED
+26 GETNA
-35 KPRGRGYE
+35 PR
-43 VNFTPVK
+43 V
-50 REALKHQIP
+50 
-59 VLQPENLKGDEIFNE
+59 
-74 LQALAAEVF
+74 
-83 VVAAYG
+83 
-89 KLLPKRIL
+89 
-97 ELPPFGCINIHA
+97 
-109 SLLPAY
+109 
-115 RGAAP
+115 
-120 VQWAIIDGLKKLE
+120 IIDGLKKLE

-151 IAKAKGRVA
+151 ITKAKGRVA

-309 QVYYLEDGDIVKID
+309 QVYYLEDGDIIKID

-429 PLVASEYRYQKNFTD
+429 SLVASEYRYQKNFTD

-571 SAFYIGRGMDAYL
+571 SAFYIGRGMDTYL

>member
-1 MKIVFMGTPDF
+1 MCGIIGFV
-12 ALEALKALISGGHE
+12 
-26 IAAVVTGED
+26 GETD
-35 KPRGRGYE
+35 APR
-43 VNFTPVK
+43 
-50 REALKHQIP
+50 I
-59 VLQPENLKGDEIFNE
+59 
-74 LQALAAEVF
+74 
-83 VVAAYG
+83 
-89 KLLPKRIL
+89 
-97 ELPPFGCINIHA
+97 
-109 SLLPAY
+109 
-115 RGAAP
+115 
-120 VQWAIIDGLKKLE
+120 IIDGLKKLE
-133 YRGYDSAGLAIIK
+133 YRGYDSAGLAVLNN
-146 PNKLQ
+146 NKLQ
-151 IAKAKGRVA
+151 LAKAKGRVA
-160 DLETKVL
+160 DLEAKVL
-167 DKNITG
+167 DKKLTG
-173 DIGIGHTRWATH
+173 RLGIGHTRWATH
-185 GQPSETNSHPHT
+185 GQPSEANSHPHT
-197 NQAKTIAVVHNGI
+197 NQAQTIAVVHNGI
-210 IENYQELKTQLTKK
+210 IENYQELKTKLLKQ

-246 GDLLEAVG
+246 GDLLEAVA

-261 GSFALGVVSSL
+261 GSFALGVISSL

-286 VVGVAGSQ
+286 VVGVTDSQ
-294 AMLAS
+294 TMLAS
-299 DVAPILSLGK
+299 DVAPILSLSK

-323 DTGVAFFDFDLK
+323 EVGVAFFDFNLK
-335 TIQRQSTTITWDA
+335 PLKRQLTTITWDA

-363 IHEQPEALKKTISP
+363 IHEQPEAVKKTISP
-377 RLDAKG
+377 RLDASG

-389 FDKID
+389 FDKIK
-394 PKTIQRIE
+394 PKAIKRIE

-414 YGKKLLENLASLPVE
+414 YGKKLLENLANIPVE
-429 PLVASEYRYQKNFTD
+429 AIVASEYRYQKNFTD
-444 QHTLVIAVSQS
+444 KHTLVIAVSQS

-488 LADAVLYTWA
+488 LADAVVYTWA
-498 GPEVGVCSTKAYTTQ
+498 GPEIGVCSTKAYTTQ
-513 LAIFGLLALDLARRR
+513 LAIFALLALDLAKRRE
-528 KQISAD
+528 QISAD
-534 FYQSAID
+534 FYQLTID
-541 NLANIGT
+541 NLTNLPA
-548 KLTKILKNQ
+548 KLTQILENQ
-557 AIYQPI
+557 TIYSKI
-563 AKAIKNQT
+563 AKAIAHQT

-604 AGELKHGTIALIT
+604 AGELKHGTIALIA

-622 IVVATEPT
+622 IVIATEPT

-661 ADFVIDIP
+661 ADFTIEIP
-669 AVDLIESALVSA
+669 TVDLVESALVVA

>member
-1 MKIVFMGTPDF
+1 MCGIIGFV
-12 ALEALKALISGGHE
+12 
-26 IAAVVTGED
+26 GETD
-35 KPRGRGYE
+35 APR
-43 VNFTPVK
+43 
-50 REALKHQIP
+50 I
-59 VLQPENLKGDEIFNE
+59 
-74 LQALAAEVF
+74 
-83 VVAAYG
+83 
-89 KLLPKRIL
+89 
-97 ELPPFGCINIHA
+97 
-109 SLLPAY
+109 
-115 RGAAP
+115 
-120 VQWAIIDGLKKLE
+120 IIDGLKKLE
-133 YRGYDSAGLAIIK
+133 YRGYDSAGLAVLNN
-146 PNKLQ
+146 NKLQ
-151 IAKAKGRVA
+151 LAKAKGRVA
-160 DLETKVL
+160 DLEAKVL
-167 DKNITG
+167 DKQLTG
-173 DIGIGHTRWATH
+173 RLGIGHTRWATH
-185 GQPSETNSHPHT
+185 GQPSEANSHPHT
-197 NQAKTIAVVHNGI
+197 NQAQTIAVVHNGI
-210 IENYQELKTQLTKK
+210 IENYQELKTKLLKK

-246 GDLLEAVG
+246 CDLLEAVA

-261 GSFALGVVSSL
+261 GSFALGVISSL

-286 VVGVAGSQ
+286 VVGVTDSQ
-294 AMLAS
+294 TMLAS
-299 DVAPILSLGK
+299 DVAPILSLSK

-323 DTGVAFFDFDLK
+323 EVGVAFFDFNLK
-335 TIQRQSTTITWDA
+335 PLKRQLTTITWDA

-363 IHEQPEALKKTISP
+363 IHEQPEAIKKTISP
-377 RLDAKG
+377 RLDANG

-389 FDKID
+389 FDKIK
-394 PKTIQRIE
+394 PKAIKRIE

-414 YGKKLLENLASLPVE
+414 YGKKLLENLANIPVE
-429 PLVASEYRYQKNFTD
+429 AIVASEYRYQKNFTD
-444 QHTLVIAVSQS
+444 KHTLVIAVSQS

-488 LADAVLYTWA
+488 LADAVVYTWA
-498 GPEVGVCSTKAYTTQ
+498 GPEIGVCSTKAYTTQ
-513 LAIFGLLALDLARRR
+513 LAIFALLALDLAKRRE
-528 KQISAD
+528 QISAD
-534 FYQSAID
+534 FYQLTID
-541 NLANIGT
+541 NLTNLPA
-548 KLTKILKNQ
+548 KLTQILENQ
-557 AIYQPI
+557 TIYSKI
-563 AKAIKNQT
+563 AKAIAHQT

-604 AGELKHGTIALIT
+604 AGELKHGTIALIA

-622 IVVATEPT
+622 IVVATEPA

-661 ADFVIDIP
+661 ADFTIEIP
-669 AVDLIESALVSA
+669 TVDLVESALVAA

>member
-1 MKIVFMGTPDF
+1 MCGIIGFV
-12 ALEALKALISGGHE
+12 
-26 IAAVVTGED
+26 GETD
-35 KPRGRGYE
+35 APR
-43 VNFTPVK
+43 
-50 REALKHQIP
+50 I
-59 VLQPENLKGDEIFNE
+59 
-74 LQALAAEVF
+74 
-83 VVAAYG
+83 
-89 KLLPKRIL
+89 
-97 ELPPFGCINIHA
+97 
-109 SLLPAY
+109 
-115 RGAAP
+115 
-120 VQWAIIDGLKKLE
+120 IIDGLKKLE
-133 YRGYDSAGLAIIK
+133 YRGYDSAGLAVLNN
-146 PNKLQ
+146 NKLQ
-151 IAKAKGRVA
+151 LAKAKGRVA
-160 DLETKVL
+160 DLEAKVL
-167 DKNITG
+167 DKKLTG
-173 DIGIGHTRWATH
+173 RLGIGHTRWATH
-185 GQPSETNSHPHT
+185 GQPSEANSHPHT
-197 NQAKTIAVVHNGI
+197 NQAQTIAVVHNGI
-210 IENYQELKTQLTKK
+210 IENYQELKTKLLKK

-246 GDLLEAVG
+246 GDLLEAVA

-261 GSFALGVVSSL
+261 GSFALSVISSL
-272 APNCLIGVRKESPL
+272 APNCLISVRKESPL
-286 VVGVAGSQ
+286 VVGVTDSQ
-294 AMLAS
+294 TMLAS
-299 DVAPILSLGK
+299 DVAPILSLSK

-323 DTGVAFFDFDLK
+323 EVGVAFFDFNLK
-335 TIQRQSTTITWDA
+335 PLKRQLTTITWDA

-363 IHEQPEALKKTISP
+363 IHEQPEAIKKTISP
-377 RLDAKG
+377 RLDANG

-389 FDKID
+389 FDKIK
-394 PKTIQRIE
+394 PKAIKRIE

-414 YGKKLLENLASLPVE
+414 YGKKLLENLANIPVE
-429 PLVASEYRYQKNFTD
+429 AIVASEYRYQKNFTD
-444 QHTLVIAVSQS
+444 KHTLVIAVSQS

-488 LADAVLYTWA
+488 LADAVVYTWA
-498 GPEVGVCSTKAYTTQ
+498 GPEIGVCSTKAYTTQ
-513 LAIFGLLALDLARRR
+513 LAIFALLALDLAKRRE
-528 KQISAD
+528 QISAD
-534 FYQSAID
+534 FYQLTID
-541 NLANIGT
+541 NLTNLPA
-548 KLTKILKNQ
+548 KLTQILENQ
-557 AIYQPI
+557 TIYSKI
-563 AKAIKNQT
+563 AKAIAHQT

-604 AGELKHGTIALIT
+604 AGELKHGTIALIA

-622 IVVATEPT
+622 IVVATEPA

-661 ADFVIDIP
+661 ADFTIEIP
-669 AVDLIESALVSA
+669 TVDLVESALVAA

>member
-1 MKIVFMGTPDF
+1 MCGIIGFV
-12 ALEALKALISGGHE
+12 
-26 IAAVVTGED
+26 GETNA
-35 KPRGRGYE
+35 PR
-43 VNFTPVK
+43 V
-50 REALKHQIP
+50 
-59 VLQPENLKGDEIFNE
+59 
-74 LQALAAEVF
+74 
-83 VVAAYG
+83 
-89 KLLPKRIL
+89 
-97 ELPPFGCINIHA
+97 
-109 SLLPAY
+109 
-115 RGAAP
+115 
-120 VQWAIIDGLKKLE
+120 IIDGLKKLE

-377 RLDAKG
+377 RLDVKG

-414 YGKKLLENLASLPVE
+414 YGKKLLENLANLPVE

-604 AGELKHGTIALIT
+604 AGELKHGTIALVT

>member
-1 MKIVFMGTPDF
+1 MCGIIGFV
-12 ALEALKALISGGHE
+12 
-26 IAAVVTGED
+26 GETD
-35 KPRGRGYE
+35 APR
-43 VNFTPVK
+43 
-50 REALKHQIP
+50 I
-59 VLQPENLKGDEIFNE
+59 
-74 LQALAAEVF
+74 
-83 VVAAYG
+83 
-89 KLLPKRIL
+89 
-97 ELPPFGCINIHA
+97 
-109 SLLPAY
+109 
-115 RGAAP
+115 
-120 VQWAIIDGLKKLE
+120 IIDGLKKLE
-133 YRGYDSAGLAIIK
+133 YRGYDSAGLAVLNN
-146 PNKLQ
+146 NKLQ
-151 IAKAKGRVA
+151 LAKAKGRVA
-160 DLETKVL
+160 DLEAKVL
-167 DKNITG
+167 DKQLTG
-173 DIGIGHTRWATH
+173 RLGIGHTRWATH
-185 GQPSETNSHPHT
+185 GQPSEANSHPHT
-197 NQAKTIAVVHNGI
+197 NQAQTIAVVHNGI
-210 IENYQELKTQLTKK
+210 IENYQELKTKLLKQ

-246 GDLLEAVG
+246 GDLLEAVA

-286 VVGVAGSQ
+286 VVGVTDTQ
-294 AMLAS
+294 TMLAS
-299 DVAPILSLGK
+299 DVAPILSLSK

-323 DTGVAFFDFDLK
+323 EVGVAFFDFNLK
-335 TIQRQSTTITWDA
+335 PLKRQLTTVTWDA

-363 IHEQPEALKKTISP
+363 IHEQPEAIKKTISP
-377 RLDAKG
+377 RLDASG

-389 FDKID
+389 FDKIK
-394 PKTIQRIE
+394 PKAIKRIE

-414 YGKKLLENLASLPVE
+414 YGKKLLENLANIPVE
-429 PLVASEYRYQKNFTD
+429 AIVASEYRYQKNFTD
-444 QHTLVIAVSQS
+444 KHTLVIAVSQS

-465 KKAKQAGAQTLA
+465 KKSKQAGAQTLA

-488 LADAVLYTWA
+488 LADAVIYTWA
-498 GPEVGVCSTKAYTTQ
+498 GPEIGVCSTKAYTTQ
-513 LAIFGLLALDLARRR
+513 LAIFALLALDLAKRRE
-528 KQISAD
+528 QISAD
-534 FYQSAID
+534 FYQLAID
-541 NLANIGT
+541 NLTNLPA
-548 KLTKILKNQ
+548 KLTQILENQ
-557 AIYQPI
+557 TFYSKI
-563 AKAIKNQT
+563 AKAIAHQT

-604 AGELKHGTIALIT
+604 AGELKHGTIALIA

-622 IVVATEPT
+622 IVIATEPA

-661 ADFVIDIP
+661 ADFTIEIP
-669 AVDLIESALVSA
+669 TVDLVESALVAA

>member
-1 MKIVFMGTPDF
+1 MCGIIGFV
-12 ALEALKALISGGHE
+12 
-26 IAAVVTGED
+26 GETNA
-35 KPRGRGYE
+35 PR
-43 VNFTPVK
+43 V
-50 REALKHQIP
+50 
-59 VLQPENLKGDEIFNE
+59 
-74 LQALAAEVF
+74 
-83 VVAAYG
+83 
-89 KLLPKRIL
+89 
-97 ELPPFGCINIHA
+97 
-109 SLLPAY
+109 
-115 RGAAP
+115 
-120 VQWAIIDGLKKLE
+120 IIDGLKKLE

>member
-1 MKIVFMGTPDF
+1 MCGIIGFV
-12 ALEALKALISGGHE
+12 
-26 IAAVVTGED
+26 GETD
-35 KPRGRGYE
+35 APR
-43 VNFTPVK
+43 
-50 REALKHQIP
+50 I
-59 VLQPENLKGDEIFNE
+59 
-74 LQALAAEVF
+74 
-83 VVAAYG
+83 
-89 KLLPKRIL
+89 
-97 ELPPFGCINIHA
+97 
-109 SLLPAY
+109 
-115 RGAAP
+115 
-120 VQWAIIDGLKKLE
+120 IIDGLKKLE
-133 YRGYDSAGLAIIK
+133 YRGYDSAGLAVLNN
-146 PNKLQ
+146 NKLQ
-151 IAKAKGRVA
+151 LAKAKGRVA
-160 DLETKVL
+160 DLEAKVL
-167 DKNITG
+167 DKQLTG
-173 DIGIGHTRWATH
+173 GLGIGHTRWATH
-185 GQPSETNSHPHT
+185 GQPSEANSHPHT
-197 NQAKTIAVVHNGI
+197 NQAQTIAVVHNGI
-210 IENYQELKTQLTKK
+210 IENYQELKTKLLKQ

-246 GDLLEAVG
+246 GDLLEAVA

-261 GSFALGVVSSL
+261 GSFALGVISSL

-286 VVGVAGSQ
+286 VVGVTDSQ
-294 AMLAS
+294 TMLAS

-323 DTGVAFFDFDLK
+323 EVGVAFFDFNLK
-335 TIQRQSTTITWDA
+335 PLKRQLTTITWDA

-363 IHEQPEALKKTISP
+363 IHEQPEAIKKTISP
-377 RLDAKG
+377 RLDASG

-389 FDKID
+389 FDKIK
-394 PKTIQRIE
+394 PKAIKRIE

-414 YGKKLLENLASLPVE
+414 YGKKLLENLANIPVE
-429 PLVASEYRYQKNFTD
+429 AIVASEYRYQKNFTD
-444 QHTLVIAVSQS
+444 KHTLVIAVSQS

-488 LADAVLYTWA
+488 LADAVIYTWA
-498 GPEVGVCSTKAYTTQ
+498 GPEIGVCSTKAYTTQ
-513 LAIFGLLALDLARRR
+513 LAIFALLALDLAERRQ
-528 KQISAD
+528 QISAD
-534 FYQSAID
+534 FYQLAID
-541 NLANIGT
+541 NLTNLPA
-548 KLTKILKNQ
+548 KLTQILENQ
-557 AIYQPI
+557 TIYSKI
-563 AKAIKNQT
+563 AKAIAHQT

-604 AGELKHGTIALIT
+604 AGELKHGTIALIA

-622 IVVATEPT
+622 IVVATEPA

-661 ADFVIDIP
+661 ADFTIVIP
-669 AVDLIESALVSA
+669 TVDLVESALVAA

>member
-1 MKIVFMGTPDF
+1 MCGIIGFV
-12 ALEALKALISGGHE
+12 
-26 IAAVVTGED
+26 GETD
-35 KPRGRGYE
+35 APR
-43 VNFTPVK
+43 
-50 REALKHQIP
+50 I
-59 VLQPENLKGDEIFNE
+59 
-74 LQALAAEVF
+74 
-83 VVAAYG
+83 
-89 KLLPKRIL
+89 
-97 ELPPFGCINIHA
+97 
-109 SLLPAY
+109 
-115 RGAAP
+115 
-120 VQWAIIDGLKKLE
+120 IIDGLKKLE
-133 YRGYDSAGLAIIK
+133 YRGYDSAGLAVLNN
-146 PNKLQ
+146 NKLQ
-151 IAKAKGRVA
+151 LAKAKGRVA
-160 DLETKVL
+160 DLEAKVL
-167 DKNITG
+167 DKQLTG
-173 DIGIGHTRWATH
+173 RLGIGHTRWATH
-185 GQPSETNSHPHT
+185 GQPSEANSHPHT
-197 NQAKTIAVVHNGI
+197 NQAQTIAVVHNGI
-210 IENYQELKTQLTKK
+210 IENYQELKTKLLKK

-246 GDLLEAVG
+246 GDLLEAVA

-261 GSFALGVVSSL
+261 GSFALGVISSL

-286 VVGVAGSQ
+286 VVGVTDSQ
-294 AMLAS
+294 TMLAS
-299 DVAPILSLGK
+299 DVAPILSLSK

-323 DTGVAFFDFDLK
+323 EVGVAFFDFNLK
-335 TIQRQSTTITWDA
+335 PLKRQLTTITWDA

-363 IHEQPEALKKTISP
+363 IHEQPEAIKKTISP
-377 RLDAKG
+377 RLDANG

-389 FDKID
+389 FDKIK
-394 PKTIQRIE
+394 PKAIKRIE

-414 YGKKLLENLASLPVE
+414 YGKKLLENLANIPVE
-429 PLVASEYRYQKNFTD
+429 AIVASEYRYQKNFTD
-444 QHTLVIAVSQS
+444 KHTLVIAVSQS

-465 KKAKQAGAQTLA
+465 KKSKQAGAQTLA

-488 LADAVLYTWA
+488 LADAVVYTWA
-498 GPEVGVCSTKAYTTQ
+498 GPEIGVCSTKAYTTQ
-513 LAIFGLLALDLARRR
+513 LAIFALLALDLAKRRE
-528 KQISAD
+528 QISAD
-534 FYQSAID
+534 FYQLTID
-541 NLANIGT
+541 NLTNLPA
-548 KLTKILKNQ
+548 KLTQILENQ
-557 AIYQPI
+557 TIYSKI
-563 AKAIKNQT
+563 AKAIAHQT

-604 AGELKHGTIALIT
+604 AGELKHGTIALIA

-622 IVVATEPT
+622 IVIATEPA

-661 ADFVIDIP
+661 ADFTIEIP
-669 AVDLIESALVSA
+669 TVDLVESALVAA

>member
-1 MKIVFMGTPDF
+1 MCGIIGFV
-12 ALEALKALISGGHE
+12 
-26 IAAVVTGED
+26 GETNA
-35 KPRGRGYE
+35 PR
-43 VNFTPVK
+43 V
-50 REALKHQIP
+50 
-59 VLQPENLKGDEIFNE
+59 
-74 LQALAAEVF
+74 
-83 VVAAYG
+83 
-89 KLLPKRIL
+89 
-97 ELPPFGCINIHA
+97 
-109 SLLPAY
+109 
-115 RGAAP
+115 
-120 VQWAIIDGLKKLE
+120 IIDGLKKLE

-151 IAKAKGRVA
+151 ITKAKGRVA

-224 GVKFRSQTD
+224 GVKFHSQTD

-246 GDLLEAVG
+246 GDLLEAVA

-323 DTGVAFFDFDLK
+323 DTGVAFFDFNLK

-429 PLVASEYRYQKNFTD
+429 PMVASEYRYQKNFTD
-444 QHTLVIAVSQS
+444 QRTLVIAVSQS

-498 GPEVGVCSTKAYTTQ
+498 GPEIGVCSTKAYTTQ

-541 NLANIGT
+541 NLANIGA

-557 AIYQPI
+557 TIYQPI

>member
-1 MKIVFMGTPDF
+1 MCGIIGFV
-12 ALEALKALISGGHE
+12 
-26 IAAVVTGED
+26 GETD
-35 KPRGRGYE
+35 APR
-43 VNFTPVK
+43 
-50 REALKHQIP
+50 I
-59 VLQPENLKGDEIFNE
+59 
-74 LQALAAEVF
+74 
-83 VVAAYG
+83 
-89 KLLPKRIL
+89 
-97 ELPPFGCINIHA
+97 
-109 SLLPAY
+109 
-115 RGAAP
+115 
-120 VQWAIIDGLKKLE
+120 IIDGLKKLE
-133 YRGYDSAGLAIIK
+133 YRGYDSAGLAVL
-146 PNKLQ
+146 NNDKLQ
-151 IAKAKGRVA
+151 LAKAKGRVA
-160 DLETKVL
+160 DLEAKVL
-167 DKNITG
+167 DKKLTG
-173 DIGIGHTRWATH
+173 RLGIGHTRWATH
-185 GQPSETNSHPHT
+185 GQPSEANSHPHT
-197 NQAKTIAVVHNGI
+197 NQAQTIAVVHNGI
-210 IENYQELKTQLTKK
+210 IENYQELKTKLLKQ

-246 GDLLEAVG
+246 GDLLEAVA

-261 GSFALGVVSSL
+261 GSFALGVISSL

-286 VVGVAGSQ
+286 VVGVTDTQ
-294 AMLAS
+294 TMLAS
-299 DVAPILSLGK
+299 DVTPILSLSK

-323 DTGVAFFDFDLK
+323 EVGVAFFDFNLK
-335 TIQRQSTTITWDA
+335 PLKRQLTTITWDA

-363 IHEQPEALKKTISP
+363 IHEQPEAIKKTISP
-377 RLDAKG
+377 RLDANG

-389 FDKID
+389 FDKIK
-394 PKTIQRIE
+394 PKAIKRIE

-414 YGKKLLENLASLPVE
+414 YGKKLLENLANIPVE
-429 PLVASEYRYQKNFTD
+429 AIVASEYRYQKNFTD
-444 QHTLVIAVSQS
+444 KHTLVIAVSQS

-465 KKAKQAGAQTLA
+465 KKSKQAGAQTLA

-488 LADAVLYTWA
+488 LADAVVYTWA
-498 GPEVGVCSTKAYTTQ
+498 GPEIGVCSTKAYTTQ
-513 LAIFGLLALDLARRR
+513 LAIFALLALDLAKRRE
-528 KQISAD
+528 QISAD
-534 FYQSAID
+534 FYQLAID
-541 NLANIGT
+541 NLTNLPA
-548 KLTKILKNQ
+548 KLTQILENQ
-557 AIYQPI
+557 TIYSKI
-563 AKAIKNQT
+563 AKAIAHQT

-604 AGELKHGTIALIT
+604 AGELKHGTIALIA

-622 IVVATEPT
+622 IVIATEPT

-661 ADFVIDIP
+661 ADFTIEIP
-669 AVDLIESALVSA
+669 TVDLVESSLVAA